1 MKKII
6 EIDDNLFEKLTNIQK
21 DYSINSLTP
30 VISLVLTLGVN
41 WFKKLEAI
49 VPHTFAPP
57 VPYEWNWIYPM
68 SGSAGEGT
76 IDNNEVEVKWNVIK
90 AISGCIDND
99 R

>member
-6 EIDDNLFEKLTNIQK
+6 EIDDNLFEKLSKIQK

-49 VPHTFAPP
+49 APIAYTPPP
-57 VPYEWNWIYPM
+57 VYDWGIYPI
-68 SGSAGEGT
+68 SGSGT
-76 IDNNEVEVKWNVIK
+76 IDCNEVEIKWNQIN
-90 AISGCIDND
+90 AISGCIND
-99 R
+99 DR